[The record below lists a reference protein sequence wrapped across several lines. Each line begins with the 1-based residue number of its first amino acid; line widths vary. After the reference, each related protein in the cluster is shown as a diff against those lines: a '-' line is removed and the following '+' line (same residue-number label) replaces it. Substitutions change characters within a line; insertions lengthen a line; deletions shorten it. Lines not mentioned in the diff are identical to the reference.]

1 MLLSPAAG
9 LSVLAVGLSLLLS
22 GPAQARPGDPGQPA
36 ATPSGDGPPG
46 GAIHTVAG
54 VRVRG
59 DRTACTWAR
68 NVDDWQPVDRDHVII
83 RSGVRDRYLVRFSG
97 ACFGDPKYETA
108 IGVVTRSSQLCGY
121 GGDALII
128 DGQRCTV
135 LEMWEVT
142 QEQPEGSPAADLSRK
157 GKDAAQTQGAQTQG
171 AQTDGAGKDARPGGG

>member
-1 MLLSPAAG
+1 MKTLLSPGAR
-9 LSVLAVGLSLLLS
+9 LSVLAVCLSLLLS
-22 GPAQARPGDPGQPA
+22 GAALARPGDAGQPA
-36 ATPSGDGPPG
+36 AGPPG
-46 GAIHTVAG
+46 GEIQTVAG
-54 VRVRG
+54 VRVKG
-59 DRTACTWAR
+59 DKAACTWAR
-68 NVDDWQPVDRDHVII
+68 NVDDWQPVDRGHVII

-142 QEQPEGSPAADLSRK
+142 QDQPEGSPAADLSRK
-157 GKDAAQTQGAQTQG
+157 GKDGAQK
-171 AQTDGAGKDARPGGG
+171 DGAGKDARPGGG